1 MNFPK
6 IAQQVI
12 EKLGGKENIATVVH
26 CATRLRI
33 VLHDESKVDKENVD
47 NIE

>member
-12 EKLGGKENIATVVH
+12 EKLGGKENINALAH

-33 VLHDESKVDKENVD
+33 VVND
-47 NIE
+47 